1 MELNLSMHL
10 WLCTYELGKV
20 PAVEVTMNVK
30 THLSGF
36 DYLAS
41 VFASATEQK
50 RDGRLTID
58 ACWPIRRMHPGLIG
72 LAGDYHENSCS
83 ITKKM

>member
-20 PAVEVTMNVK
+20 PAVEVTMNFK

-36 DYLAS
+36 DY
-41 VFASATEQK
+41 
-50 RDGRLTID
+50 
-58 ACWPIRRMHPGLIG
+58 
-72 LAGDYHENSCS
+72 
-83 ITKKM
+83 